1 VRLVCKA
8 GSDVRAE
15 NVRSS
20 AHLVH
25 LGVRKRRTA
34 PFFAARSCLTRRV
47 QTQFG
52 DAEAQG
58 GGRRRVGHRGQGR
71 GKRGGGEAQAAAMS
85 TKQLGKTIRCVAASA
100 LCNVP

>member
-1 VRLVCKA
+1 M
-8 GSDVRAE
+8 G
-15 NVRSS
+15 
-20 AHLVH
+20 
-25 LGVRKRRTA
+25 
-34 PFFAARSCLTRRV
+34 
-47 QTQFG
+47 
-52 DAEAQG
+52 AEAQG